1 MGGTKPFRPF
11 LLRMVAPV
19 ENRYEVYRN
28 IRQQRTYRTLGKMT
42 WWRIVL
48 GLLLLALVFL
58 LSGAVSDSFAAR
70 GNFTLAEALM
80 ISPEWME
87 RYRPE
92 DKRFINAGALYQ
104 RGEYEGAMEA
114 LDSLALL
121 RDASSSDG
129 GESREDDT
137 AFRSLRSAVVLS
149 LAEQRLQE
157 GRAEDARA
165 LLPEVDSS
173 LLDEAQLARLQALQ
187 VSLAA

>member
-1 MGGTKPFRPF
+1 M
-11 LLRMVAPV
+11 